1 LLPFNIRK
9 DTVLWSFII
18 NNYNGIV
25 IALFPGL
32 DIKEGLMKVLTIVFL
47 SIIVMVLIGFT
58 VSRAD
63 VVVGARVNLHANV
76 NFSELNDYGEWVIV
90 PGYGT
95 VWRPDADPGWRPFT
109 YGHWVYTNDGWLWD
123 SDEPFGWVVCHYGNW
138 AYDDDQGWVWLPGYE
153 WSPARVRWH
162 VTDNEIG
169 WAPLFP
175 EPRHGYHQNAIQ
187 LQWTFAPLPF
197 FTSVEVR
204 HHIAFRDN
212 PAPGGVR
219 VRVSAGP
226 PPREFVQRSTG
237 TPIVSI
243 ALNKVRVT
251 TREHPLIKVEVRN
264 RKHPAIETPVGPKY
278 KRVKTRG
285 DVQGMQKNE
294 DKQNDNQDNNERG
307 K

>member
-1 LLPFNIRK
+1 MRVQN
-9 DTVLWSFII
+9 
-18 NNYNGIV
+18 
-25 IALFPGL
+25 
-32 DIKEGLMKVLTIVFL
+32 IVFL
-47 SIIVMVLIGFT
+47 CLAVMVLTGFT

-63 VVVGARVNLHANV
+63 VVVGARVNLNTNV

-123 SDEPFGWVVCHYGNW
+123 SDEPFGWIVCHYGNW

-162 VTDNEIG
+162 VTDHEIG

-175 EPRHGYHQNAIQ
+175 EPRHGYHQNVIQ

-204 HHIAFRDN
+204 RHIAFRDN
-212 PAPGGVR
+212 PAPRGVR
-219 VRVSAGP
+219 VQVSAGP
-226 PPREFVQRSTG
+226 PQREFVQRSMR

-251 TREHPLIKVEVRN
+251 TREHPLVRVEVQN
-264 RKHPAIETPVGPKY
+264 RERPSIEVPVGPKY
-278 KRVKTRG
+278 KRVTVQSQPESRAISSEQKARV
-285 DVQGMQKNE
+285 DVQGTQDNK
-294 DKQNDNQDNNERG
+294 DKQNNNRDNNGRG
-307 K
+307 KKKVKVEVHDR